1 MNTFTKTAAGAVL
14 GGSLLVAGGFG
25 LANAAPEA
33 PAPQPQAQSVV
44 SDGMVNVALSV
55 NGQQL
60 GIIQDVTLTNAE
72 SLATAVCP
80 TSDLASRL
88 GELDTNQIATVPV
101 CASVTGGLSY
111 TFTQNG
117 PGNSEVAQGQGH
129 ANGSMGSTPTSAV
142 PAAPSAPSPDSATAD
157 GQ

>member
-25 LANAAPEA
+25 LASAAPEA

-44 SDGMVNVALSV
+44 GDGKVNVTLSV

-60 GIIQDVTLTNAE
+60 GVIQDVTLTNAE

-80 TSDLASRL
+80 GDDLTSRL
-88 GELDTNQIATVPV
+88 GELDPNQIQTLPV
-101 CASVTGGLSY
+101 CVSATAGLSY

-129 ANGSMGSTPTSAV
+129 GNGSIGSPTTSAV
-142 PAAPSAPSPDSATAD
+142 PTPAPAETPMT
-157 GQ
+157 GTR

>member
-33 PAPQPQAQSVV
+33 PPQPQAQSVV
-44 SDGMVNVALSV
+44 GDGKLNVELSV

-60 GIIQDVTLTNAE
+60 GIIQDVSLTNAE

-80 TSDLASRL
+80 GDNLAARL
-88 GELDTNQIATVPV
+88 GELDTNQVQTLPV
-101 CASVTGGLSY
+101 CASATAGLSY

-117 PGNSEVAQGQGH
+117 PGNSEMAEGQGH
-129 ANGSMGSTPTSAV
+129 GAGSIGTGTTTATPAP
-142 PAAPSAPSPDSATAD
+142 PAGPSAAE
-157 GQ
+157 GGNR

>member
-33 PAPQPQAQSVV
+33 PPQPQAQSVV
-44 SDGMVNVALSV
+44 GDGKLNVELSV

-60 GIIQDVTLTNAE
+60 GIIQDVSLTNAAA
-72 SLATAVCP
+72 LATAVCP
-80 TSDLASRL
+80 GDDLASRL
-88 GELDTNQIATVPV
+88 GELDTNQVQTLPV
-101 CASVTGGLSY
+101 CASSTAGLSY

-117 PGNSEVAQGQGH
+117 PGSSEIAQGQGRG
-129 ANGSMGSTPTSAV
+129 NGSMGSATTTTTV
-142 PAAPSAPSPDSATAD
+142 PSPAPGETPMTGSR
-157 GQ
+157 